1 MYYDL
6 QNLLTSADNLD
17 CQHETFSKEE
27 INAIVQ
33 SLPIDKS
40 PGLDGF
46 NEDFLKRCWPM
57 IAADFYELCQGFY
70 DGKICMQSINRS
82 YIVLVHKKDNPSR
95 VGDFRPISLRNS
107 SVKLLTKI
115 LANKLQKV
123 ILQII
128 HKNQYGF
135 IKERNIQDC
144 LA

>member
-1 MYYDL
+1 MNY
-6 QNLLTSADNLD
+6 
-17 CQHETFSKEE
+17 
-27 INAIVQ
+27 V
-33 SLPIDKS
+33 
-40 PGLDGF
+40 
-46 NEDFLKRCWPM
+46 
-57 IAADFYELCQGFY
+57 QGFY

-95 VGDFRPISLRNS
+95 VGDFRPISLLNS

-128 HKNQYGF
+128 HKNQYDF